1 MPLKGPE
8 KQRLGIYINIWELTV
23 NNFGLSKADK

>member
-1 MPLKGPE
+1 MPLKGPD
-8 KQRLGIYINIWELTV
+8 KQRLGIYINIEELTV